1 MSDQWIVM
9 EHNTTGF
16 EPSLLILCYNVI
28 TNEAYS
34 VSFFLVHQTIT
45 TKTYYDNVLDFI
57 EHNIDDLL
65 KIGTTS
71 RVYYTNKKT
80 HYVYNP
86 FVLKL

>member
-9 EHNTTGF
+9 EHNIMGF
-16 EPSLLILCYNVI
+16 EPSFFILCYNVI

-34 VSFFLVHQTIT
+34 VSFFLVYTT
-45 TKTYYDNVLDFI
+45 TKNRYCDNVLDFI

-65 KIGTTS
+65 KVEIMS